1 MSSFETTHSIK
12 KGRLGRGLGSL
23 LGDVNTHTD
32 QPTQTTQETP
42 KSDYSKHEKVLSVD
56 VAQLKANPKQPRRHF
71 DAEKLNELSA
81 SIKEQGIIQPILA
94 RKTEELGIFEI
105 IAGERRWR
113 AAQLA
118 GLSQVPVVLRSADD
132 KSTLELG
139 LIENIQRAD
148 LGPLEEAE
156 AYHQLSVEHDMT
168 QADIAQKVGKER
180 ATIANSMRLLD
191 LAPEVR
197 EMLRSGTLSQGH
209 AKVLLAVE
217 GDQQIAFAKEV
228 IRKKL
233 SVRAT
238 ERLISAKP
246 ATAANNSNGKV
257 LDKDV
262 AEKLVTRL
270 ADDLQKVLG
279 TKVTIDYENQKGKLS
294 LYFYSDEEL
303 NRLLLRLKRD
313 K

>member
-1 MSSFETTHSIK
+1 MSNLDTTHGIK
-12 KGRLGRGLGSL
+12 KARLGRGLGSL
-23 LGDVNTHTD
+23 LGDVTSQQVNT
-32 QPTQTTQETP
+32 QPVSTQNDGE
-42 KSDYSKHEKVLSVD
+42 YSKGEKILTID
-56 VAQLKANPKQPRRHF
+56 VAQLKANPNQPRRHF

-94 RKTEELGIFEI
+94 RKTAELGIFEI
-105 IAGERRWR
+105 VAGERRWR

-118 GLSQVPVVLRSADD
+118 GLKQVPVVVRTVDD
-132 KSTLELG
+132 KATLEWG

-156 AYHQLSVEHDMT
+156 AYLQLSTEHKMT
-168 QADIAQKVGKER
+168 QAEIAQKVGKER
-180 ATIANSMRLLD
+180 ATISNSMRLLELIPD
-191 LAPEVR
+191 VR
-197 EMLRSGTLSQGH
+197 DMLRKGDLSVGH
-209 AKVLLAVE
+209 AKVLLAAQ
-217 GDQQIAFAKEV
+217 GDQQLAFAKEV

-238 ERLISAKP
+238 EKLLSAKP
-246 ATAANNSNGKV
+246 VEEKPLGKV
-257 LDKDV
+257 LDKEV
-262 AEKLVTRL
+262 ADKLVIRL
-270 ADDLQKVLG
+270 AEDLQKVLG